1 MGMKGVVLAGGSAK
15 RLGELTRITNKHLL
29 PLADFPMIYY
39 PLKALEQ
46 AGVTDVC
53 LITGK
58 EHAEHFIALLGDGKV
73 TDREGNQI
81 FNLDITYRMQA
92 RPGGIS
98 EAISLAENF
107 INKEKFVVFL
117 GDNIIEGNIADAVQ
131 NFSKQFH
138 GARIL
143 LKEIENP
150 NAYGVPV
157 FNESKEIICIE
168 EKPLVPKSHFAV
180 IGIYMLDYRAFDF
193 IRGLKPS
200 ERGELEITDLLNL
213 YMKDSKVEA
222 DILQGWW
229 RDAGQS
235 PKELYEISQLI
246 YQTGVNKVHL

>member
-29 PLADFPMIYY
+29 PLADLPMIYY

-46 AGVTDVC
+46 AAITEVC

-58 EHAEHFIALLGDGKV
+58 EHAEHYVALLGDGKV
-73 TDREGNQI
+73 TDREGNQL
-81 FNLDITYRMQA
+81 FNLDITYRVQTHA
-92 RPGGIS
+92 GGIS

-117 GDNIIEGNIADAVQ
+117 GDNIIEGNITACVQ
-131 NFSKQFH
+131 NFSKQLS

-143 LKEIENP
+143 LKEIEHP

-157 FNESKEIICIE
+157 FNESHDIICIE
-168 EKPLVPKSHFAV
+168 EKPILPQSNYAV
-180 IGIYMLDYRAFDF
+180 IGIYMLDYKAFDL

-200 ERGELEITDLLNL
+200 ERGELEVTDLLNL
-213 YMKDSKVEA
+213 YIKESKVA
-222 DILQGWW
+222 SDILSGWW

-235 PKELYEISQLI
+235 PRELYEISQLI
-246 YQTGVNKVHL
+246 YQTGANKMNL